1 MPARESTHAPDLD
14 PLVGRDA
21 QLVAISQRLLTA
33 RLVSL
38 TGPGGSGKTRLA
50 EAVVAQYQTNDTD
63 AWFVAAS
70 AVVDPEL
77 IPATIATALR
87 LEADGSQEPFDAV
100 IAALADRDVLLA
112 LDNLEQVADAGSAV
126 SRLLGAAPRLR
137 LLATSRT
144 RLNVRGEVEFAV
156 PALDLPADDS
166 PIAVEESAAGS
177 LFLARARASGRLHD
191 IDTATAA
198 DIAAVL
204 RRLDGLP
211 LALELAAARTRVL
224 SPGEL
229 LGRLDSHGIGAID
242 AASSDPH
249 RSLTRII
256 EWSRNLLA
264 ADERAVLEAVSVAAG
279 FDLAMAEALAPGVDV
294 LGAID
299 ALISVGLVRSVGQAG
314 RTTRFRVLEPV
325 RSEVLAGSSQATTK
339 ELRDRHAD
347 AVVAAVEDHLR
358 GDAKATTGAGD
369 WLDAE
374 ADNIR
379 LALDH
384 FDRVDP
390 SRGLEL
396 WNTLFYPFWAVRA
409 RLREGMA
416 RFERTAALVDAPTT
430 SLSRA
435 MVRYAMNRR
444 WISDESSTR
453 QAITRALE
461 IARLVGDRAS
471 EIESLVTLGATA
483 INLGDLELAT
493 LVRDGLARIDDAG
506 EPPHV
511 RMRIAE
517 GRHHVAAVLEGITS
531 EAALGHLIDAIG
543 HAEPAIEP
551 RTEAALR
558 GNLALCYLHRG
569 EFRLA
574 VEAGE
579 RTVEI
584 ARQVQSPLLPWALAT
599 LAMALA
605 EAGIVDRAIATLG
618 ETITETLAREMA
630 VQTLDT
636 VLAAMPVALAAGQ
649 PLVVARLWGA
659 AEALEASDETDI
671 PPDDRRLAEGTVA
684 RARSRSQPMD
694 IELAIR
700 DGAAADSVE
709 LLRGLPVALTQ
720 ARTARA
726 APVVRHGELT
736 RREVE
741 VLGLIGEG
749 RSDAQIGEALYIS
762 TKTASVHVANVRA
775 KLGAE
780 SRLEVALKARELGL
794 VTAPE
799 RPRTRN

>member
-1 MPARESTHAPDLD
+1 MPARESTYAPDLD

-21 QLVAISQRLLTA
+21 ELAAISQRLATA

-50 EAVVAQYQTNDTD
+50 ETVVAQHRTTGTD

-77 IPATIATALR
+77 IPATIATVLR
-87 LEADGSQEPFDAV
+87 IEADGSQEPFDAV
-100 IAALADRDVLLA
+100 VAALAERDVLLA

-126 SRLLGAAPRLR
+126 ARLLEAAPRLR
-137 LLATSRT
+137 VLATSRT
-144 RLNVRGEVEFAV
+144 RLGVRGEVEFAV

-166 PIAVEESAAGS
+166 PMAVEESAAGS

-191 IDTATAA
+191 VDTATAA

-224 SPGEL
+224 TPAEL
-229 LGRLDSHGIGAID
+229 LARLDSQGIGAID
-242 AASSDPH
+242 AAGTDPH
-249 RSLTRII
+249 RSLARII
-256 EWSRNLLA
+256 DWSRNLLA
-264 ADERAVLEAVSVAAG
+264 EDERAVLEAVSVAAG
-279 FDLAMAEALAPGVDV
+279 FDVAMAEALAPGIDV
-294 LGAID
+294 VGAID
-299 ALISVGLVRSVGQAG
+299 TLLSVGLVRNVGDVDG
-314 RTTRFRVLEPV
+314 RTRFRLLEPV
-325 RSEVLAGSSQATTK
+325 RSEVLGGLTAASLDL
-339 ELRDRHAD
+339 LRDRHAEAVYATLEKRLGGEGSRAAAAGEGFD
-347 AVVAAVEDHLR
+347 AD
-358 GDAKATTGAGD
+358 
-369 WLDAE
+369 

-379 LALDH
+379 LAFDQ
-384 FDRVDP
+384 FDRSDP

-396 WNTLFYPFWAVRA
+396 WTRLFYPFWAVRA

-416 RFERTAALVDAPTT
+416 RFEHTASLIDVPTIA
-430 SLSRA
+430 LSRA
-435 MVRYAMNRR
+435 MVRYAINRR
-444 WISDESSTR
+444 WISDEASVR
-453 QAITRALE
+453 QATTRALE
-461 IARLVGDRAS
+461 IAQLVGDRAS
-471 EIESLVTLGATA
+471 EIDSLVTLGATA
-483 INLGDLELAT
+483 INEGDRALAA

-506 EPPHV
+506 EPARV

-517 GRHHVAAVLEGITS
+517 GRHHVAAVLEGIAS
-531 EAALGHLIDAIG
+531 EAAVRHLTDAIR
-543 HAEPAIEP
+543 HAEECDEP
-551 RTEAALR
+551 NTEVALR
-558 GNLALCYLHRG
+558 GNVALSYLHRG
-569 EFRLA
+569 EFTLA
-574 VEAGE
+574 VDAGE
-579 RTVEI
+579 RAVEM
-584 ARQVQSPLLPWALAT
+584 ARRFGSPLLPWTLAT

-605 EAGIVDRAIATLG
+605 EEGAVDRAITALG
-618 ETITETLAREMA
+618 EAIAETLPREMS

-636 VLAAMPVALAAGQ
+636 ILAALPVALAAGQ

-659 AEALEASDETDI
+659 AEALEASDETEI

-684 RARSRSQPMD
+684 RARTRSQPMD

-700 DGAAADSVE
+700 DGAAVNPVE
-709 LLRGLPVALTQ
+709 LLRGIPAALTEG
-720 ARTARA
+720 RTARA

-736 RREVE
+736 KREVE

-749 RSDAQIGEALYIS
+749 RTDAQIGEALFIS
-762 TKTASVHVANVRA
+762 PKTASVHVANVRA

-799 RPRTRN
+799 RPPTRN